1 VRVTDNGSPPLSATQ
16 SFVAVVGSVNTGP
29 LLSAIPT
36 QTVNEDTVL
45 TLTITATDPDGAAD
59 TLTFSLLNPPA
70 GAAINPVTGVF
81 TWAPTEVQGPS
92 TNAIRVR
99 VTDNGVP
106 PLSDTKSFTVVVMP
120 SAQVLTLR
128 ITPSGSNLII
138 SANAPLNGYELQVK
152 DNLTSTADWTTLP
165 NVPVGNTFILPLDP
179 SKKTQVYRVRQ
190 RSSSSISLRIT
201 PSGNNLII
209 SANAP
214 LDGYELQAKDT
225 LTSAADW
232 ITLPNVPVGNQ
243 FILPLD
249 PSSNTRFYRVR
260 PRSASSLTLRITTSS
275 DNLIITSSSPLDG
288 FDLQATDG
296 LSAPAVWITLPTVP
310 VGNVFTIPLDLSG
323 QFRFYR
329 VKQRSL

>member
-1 VRVTDNGSPPLSATQ
+1 
-16 SFVAVVGSVNTGP
+16 
-29 LLSAIPT
+29 
-36 QTVNEDTVL
+36 
-45 TLTITATDPDGAAD
+45 
-59 TLTFSLLNPPA
+59 
-70 GAAINPVTGVF
+70 
-81 TWAPTEVQGPS
+81 
-92 TNAIRVR
+92 
-99 VTDNGVP
+99 
-106 PLSDTKSFTVVVMP
+106 
-120 SAQVLTLR
+120 
-128 ITPSGSNLII
+128 
-138 SANAPLNGYELQVK
+138 
-152 DNLTSTADWTTLP
+152 
-165 NVPVGNTFILPLDP
+165 VPVANTFIVPFDP

-190 RSSSSISLRIT
+190 RSSSSITLRIT

-209 SANAP
+209 SANIP
-214 LDGYELQAKDT
+214 LDGYELQVKDT